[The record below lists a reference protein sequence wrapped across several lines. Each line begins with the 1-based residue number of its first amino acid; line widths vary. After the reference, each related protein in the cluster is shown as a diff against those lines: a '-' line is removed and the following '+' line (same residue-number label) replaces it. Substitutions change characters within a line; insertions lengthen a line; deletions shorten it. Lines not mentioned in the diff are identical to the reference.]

1 MLPLGRKPVLE
12 YILDEVL
19 AAGIE
24 KALFVISPDRPAL
37 REYFGS
43 DEDSRGCEFAYA
55 IQEEQLGLG
64 HAVLQ
69 AQEAVNNQ
77 PFAVAL
83 GDSVIHSPEAQ
94 KPFERLLKA
103 FADSGAA
110 GVILVQRTPLEE
122 AGRYGIVKPK
132 SEIAEPF
139 EISDLIEKPSQ
150 EQLRAG
156 LALDGEYAY
165 AIAGRYA
172 FEPVIFKYL
181 SKLKPGAIGE
191 LQLTDAVR
199 DMLADG
205 RRVWCV
211 PLRPSEKRRDIG
223 TAKSYMEAF
232 CAVAFQDPEFGDYL
246 RQILAG
252 CVKEKS

>member
-12 YILDEVL
+12 YVIDEVL

-24 KALFVISPDRPAL
+24 KTVFVIAPDRPTL

-43 DEDSRGCEFAYA
+43 AEDSRGCEFAYA
-55 IQEEQLGLG
+55 VQEEPLGLG

-69 AQEAVNNQ
+69 AEEAVDKR

-83 GDSVIHSPEAQ
+83 GDSIIHSPGVP
-94 KPFERLLKA
+94 KPFDRLLKA
-103 FADSGAA
+103 FADTGAA
-110 GVILVQRTPLEE
+110 AVILVQRTPLEE

-139 EISDLIEKPSQ
+139 EISDLVEKPSH

-156 LALDGEYAY
+156 LTLDGEYAY

-172 FEPVIFKYL
+172 FQPVIFEYL
-181 SKLKPGAIGE
+181 RGLKPGAAGE
-191 LQLTDAVR
+191 LQLTDAIR

-205 RRVWCV
+205 RSVWCV
-211 PLRPSEKRRDIG
+211 PLRATEKRRDIG
-223 TAKSYMEAF
+223 TARSYLEAF
-232 CAVAFQDPEFGDYL
+232 CAVALQDPEYGDYL

-252 CVKEKS
+252 CVEDKR